1 MRDAQ
6 LEHERQVLREAFTAG
21 WQAALGMRIRDPR
34 VLAVVDSCFELWLQ
48 EAVDE
53 ADVLGLVFRGRY
65 DLPSPDERSAARMRG
80 PAPEIPPQGRH
91 AGLRSGGNRA
101 G

>member
-6 LEHERQVLREAFTAG
+6 LEHERKLLREAFTAG
-21 WQAALGMRIRDPR
+21 WQAALGVKIRDPR

-65 DLPSPDERSAARMRG
+65 DLPNPDSHTAARLGG
-80 PAPEIPPQGRH
+80 PAPDIPSQGGHR
-91 AGLRSGGNRA
+91 GLSSGRNRA